1 MKNTV
6 VRTAIAKAGLYQWQI
21 ADVIGISE
29 GTLTRWLR
37 TELSDERRE
46 KVLAAIDR
54 LTGEIQVVEK

>member
-1 MKNTV
+1 MKNAV
-6 VRTAIAKAGLYQWQI
+6 VRTAIAKAGLHQWQI

-54 LTGEIQVVEK
+54 LTGEAEV

>member
-1 MKNTV
+1 MKNAV
-6 VRTAIAKAGLYQWQI
+6 VRAAIAKAGLHQWQI

-54 LTGEIQVVEK
+54 LTGEAEV